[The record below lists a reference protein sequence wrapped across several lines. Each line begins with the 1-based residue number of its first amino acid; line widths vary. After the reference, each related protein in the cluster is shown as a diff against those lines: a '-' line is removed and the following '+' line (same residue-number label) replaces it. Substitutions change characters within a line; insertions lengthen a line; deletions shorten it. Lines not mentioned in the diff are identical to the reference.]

1 MSKRTL
7 YLFAS
12 LASVVGLS
20 WVLFNVLAP
29 GGAHTPDLC
38 PFRNVTGL
46 PCPSCGSTHAVLK
59 LLKLDWKGALY
70 DNPLGYVV
78 AAALVVLPAWILYD
92 LVRRKAS
99 FYFFYKRSE
108 AVIGKRWVALALIL
122 LVTANWI
129 WSIYKYTL

>member
-29 GGAHTPDLC
+29 EGAHTPDLC

-59 LLKLDWKGALY
+59 LLNLDWKGALY

-78 AAALVVLPAWILYD
+78 AAALAVLPAWILYD
-92 LVRRKAS
+92 LVLRKSS
-99 FYFFYKRSE
+99 FYSFYTRSE
-108 AVIGKRWVALALIL
+108 AVIRKRWVAVTLIL
-122 LVTANWI
+122 LVTVNWI